1 MMKVDFMNKLF
12 IWGIIIFHIYIIYY
26 NKNDMIVKASKSTI
40 VNYNTIGYQKNNIY
54 NNNDDNDNKNIGT
67 STTTTT
73 TTSVKCPIKLA
84 KSFFKSSLFLNSFFI
99 TRPNLKIMT
108 TNIMKKNLNLIDFSK
123 ESNILGIFSCL
134 LYIYFIIL
142 NN

>member
-40 VNYNTIGYQKNNIY
+40 INYNTIGYQKNNIH
-54 NNNDDNDNKNIGT
+54 NNNDDNNNKNIGT

-134 LYIYFIIL
+134 
-142 NN
+142 

>member
-1 MMKVDFMNKLF
+1 MKVDFMNKLF

-40 VNYNTIGYQKNNIY
+40 INYNSIGYQKNNIH
-54 NNNDDNDNKNIGT
+54 NNNDDNNNKNIGT

-134 LYIYFIIL
+134 
-142 NN
+142 

>member
-1 MMKVDFMNKLF
+1 MIKVDFMNKLF

-134 LYIYFIIL
+134 LHIYFIIL